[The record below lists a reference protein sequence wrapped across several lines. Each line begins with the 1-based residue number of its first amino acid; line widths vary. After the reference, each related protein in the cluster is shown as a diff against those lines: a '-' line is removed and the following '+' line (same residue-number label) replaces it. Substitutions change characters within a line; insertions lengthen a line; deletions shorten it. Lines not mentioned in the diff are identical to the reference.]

1 MGRKP
6 KSRDFFG
13 TVYRDH
19 AVVTNQASGD
29 PDFILDRH
37 RRHAGKVLYLAGKWA
52 ENTIKTLR
60 YRLFNI
66 GGVPARRARKKVLK
80 APRAHPRLRDSFRCW
95 KTNTGCHLT
104 DKHSSGLKTE
114 DRCVPETVCQY

>member
-37 RRHAGKVLYLAGKWA
+37 RRHAGVENPIKGLENGCGLSLPPCSSHKASHAWFFPGTMARSLTVILKVLYLAGKWA
-52 ENTIKTLR
+52 ENTIKTK
-60 YRLFNI
+60 RLALI
-66 GGVPARRARKKVLK
+66 PGSGIHSVAGKRIPAAI
-80 APRAHPRLRDSFRCW
+80 
-95 KTNTGCHLT
+95 
-104 DKHSSGLKTE
+104 
-114 DRCVPETVCQY
+114 